1 MDQTKIGQ
9 YIADKRKALG
19 MTQEQLA
26 EKLNKS
32 QKSVSKWERGVC
44 LPDVS
49 VYTELCDILGITLN
63 EFFAGEDIEPVDVAA
78 LSERNL
84 IGVVTDSKKKT
95 GRFKRIVILIA
106 IIALI
111 LALVLG
117 YVMNKEGY
125 FLKNYIK
132 SYDRES
138 EEYNTATMFFVPG
151 EANLF
156 KYSVDKS
163 FRRMTIKVYEYEQG
177 RLVSAASD
185 FCIDFSDNGEE
196 VQGKGAIAVLQD
208 YHNHK
213 MRLVGSN
220 DYFRGSAEIEIGT
233 SIKDLD
239 MMGMAWSV
247 SDIIKGIKPNKEYPI
262 CGYYFGD
269 GELSAIIPEE
279 FFESSS
285 ENPSKG
291 DYNIVVTVSFSEAR
305 AVNEE
310 KLLRAMIEYPNE
322 DLYDP
327 VALTLGLGTEPSEEE
342 YTAAQK
348 RSVEEK
354 EAWTEAVGDI
364 FAGDMFENFYENW
377 ARTHILGL
385 AWSADLTTSMTD
397 FKVEDSDDSDNL
409 EHLFATVEAKKPNGA
424 TQTFEME
431 WMVWFDR
438 NDKSLLQKIELI
450 DDGGFYDIITS
461 ELNNELDLTTGLS
474 VSQDKTGRKTLDT
487 EYFTLTLN
495 NGDTWDYEV
504 LENTAIIIY
513 NIRAHETDLGGRI
526 MTIEAL
532 DINDSSYQDGG
543 GYKVIGLIDKNRIV
557 VVYASDIQYDIN
569 DKDAADEYMKIR
581 NEAETIQK
589 GGKSGPL
596 ILK

>member
-1 MDQTKIGQ
+1 MDQLKIGQ

-26 EKLNKS
+26 TKLSKS
-32 QKSVSKWERGVC
+32 QKAVSKWERGVC

-63 EFFAGEDIEPVDVAA
+63 EFFAGEDIKPVDIAA

-84 IGVVTDSKKKT
+84 IGVAIDSKKKA
-95 GRFKRIVILIA
+95 GRFKRIVVLIA

-138 EEYNTATMFFVPG
+138 EEYNTATMFFAPG
-151 EANLF
+151 EASLF

-177 RLVSAASD
+177 RLVSEASD
-185 FCIDFSDNGEE
+185 FSIDFSDNGEE

-208 YHNHK
+208 YRNHK

-220 DYFRGSAEIEIGT
+220 EFFRGSAEIEIGT

-239 MMGMAWSV
+239 MMGMAWSG
-247 SDIIKGIKPNKEYPI
+247 SDIIKNIKPNIEYAL
-262 CGYYFGD
+262 CGYYFGK
-269 GELSAIIPEE
+269 GEISAIIPEE

-291 DYNIVVTVSFSEAR
+291 DYNIIVTVSFSEAR

-310 KLLRAMIEYPNE
+310 ELLRAMIDYPNE
-322 DLYDP
+322 DLYNPDDP
-327 VALTLGLGTEPSEEE
+327 AITLGNGTESAEN
-342 YTAAQK
+342 K
-348 RSVEEK
+348 R
-354 EAWTEAVGDI
+354 AWADAVGDI
-364 FAGDMFENFYENW
+364 FADDMFENFYGNW

-385 AWSADLTTSMTD
+385 AWSADLTTTMTD
-397 FKVEDSDDSDNL
+397 FRVEDSDESDNL
-409 EHLFATVEAKKPNGA
+409 EHLFATVEARKSNGD

-461 ELNNELDLTTGLS
+461 ELNNELDLTAGLS
-474 VSQDKTGRKTLDT
+474 VSQDKTGMKTLDT
-487 EYFTLTLN
+487 DYFTLTLN

-504 LENTAIIIY
+504 LENTTIIIY
-513 NIRAHETDLGGRI
+513 NIRARETDLGGRI

-543 GYKVIGLIDKNRIV
+543 GYKVIGLVDKNRIV
-557 VVYASDIQYDIN
+557 VVYASDIQWDVS
-569 DKDAADEYMKIR
+569 DEDATNEYMNIR
-581 NEAETIQK
+581 NEAETIQE